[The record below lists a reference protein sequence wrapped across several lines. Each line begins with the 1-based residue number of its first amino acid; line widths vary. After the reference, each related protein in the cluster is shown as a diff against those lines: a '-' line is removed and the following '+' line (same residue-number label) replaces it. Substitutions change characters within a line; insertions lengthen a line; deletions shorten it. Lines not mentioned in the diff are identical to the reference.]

1 MKHAN
6 KNLLLVAAITSLLIM
21 GTSIIPMQSY
31 ADNHKKTSDSKS
43 SIKESS
49 QIDKK
54 NANQKMD
61 QDNFCY
67 RDDQCKQGNE
77 GQQIVGKDNEASGF
91 NDQSKTIEQSVTPTP
106 TQASPPPTPKTC
118 EQCFRSVLSA
128 QQIGALNEFL
138 QVTQYLLPVIL
149 HQFPRGI
156 LHSIC
161 LKQEFLLT
169 QVSCE
174 RMPKSSR
181 ISVCPLNNPPLYFLI
196 FF

>member
-106 TQASPPPTPKTC
+106 TQASTPTPTPTPTPKTC

-128 QQIGALNEFL
+128 QQIGALNEFFGGDAIS
-138 QVTQYLLPVIL
+138 VTCDSSSISEGDFTFDLSQA
-149 HQFPRGI
+149 GI
-156 LHSIC
+156 SSDTAKALIEC
-161 LKQEFLLT
+161 LKAAGLVF
-169 QVSCE
+169 V
-174 RMPKSSR
+174 P
-181 ISVCPLNNPPLYFLI
+181 
-196 FF
+196 

>member
-91 NDQSKTIEQSVTPTP
+91 NDQSKTIAQSVTPTP
-106 TQASPPPTPKTC
+106 TQASTPTPTPTPKTC

-128 QQIGALNEFL
+128 EQIGALNEFFGGDAIS
-138 QVTQYLLPVIL
+138 VTCDSSSISEADFTFDLSQA
-149 HQFPRGI
+149 GI
-156 LHSIC
+156 SSTPKALIEC
-161 LKQEFLLT
+161 LKAAGLVF
-169 QVSCE
+169 V
-174 RMPKSSR
+174 P
-181 ISVCPLNNPPLYFLI
+181 
-196 FF
+196 